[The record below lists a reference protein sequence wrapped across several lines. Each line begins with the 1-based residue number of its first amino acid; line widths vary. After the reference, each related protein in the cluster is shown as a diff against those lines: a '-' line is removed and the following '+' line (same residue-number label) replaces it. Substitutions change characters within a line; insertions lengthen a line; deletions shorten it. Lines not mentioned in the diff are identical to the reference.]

1 MPLVDGVGSYN
12 FTTMGHGLFHPQ
24 YLETGKILLFYIFR
38 IHGRSHFV
46 TAERYTG
53 NNRYKFVALLLLKN
67 DRSRSI
73 PSNDFRTPKN
83 LRFPAEHP
91 LDAQLKGSPL
101 RVWINPATFKPAS
114 RESLAVV
121 ALAVVRCFGVEPLNN
136 HLFIIDI

>member
-1 MPLVDGVGSYN
+1 MNYEQEIIQVAGVEQCEIRTLNQFVKTDPLA
-12 FTTMGHGLFHPQ
+12 
-24 YLETGKILLFYIFR
+24 KC
-38 IHGRSHFV
+38 SHFV